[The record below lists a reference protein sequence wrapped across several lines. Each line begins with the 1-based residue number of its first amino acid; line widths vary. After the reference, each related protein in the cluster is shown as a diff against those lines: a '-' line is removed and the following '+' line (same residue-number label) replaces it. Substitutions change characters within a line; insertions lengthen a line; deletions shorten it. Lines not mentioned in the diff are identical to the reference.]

1 MRRLFYAGK
10 VTGWMIRFVFR
21 FLAGRNLFGPR
32 RTDAT
37 FLQPATRQ
45 LDQNAPALHRW
56 ETQRGLSRALWRM
69 AGGYLL
75 LLNLILI
82 LLRGVEALH
91 PLPWILH
98 PTTLL
103 LLHVSLAGIAG
114 ASFLL
119 IRRARDYGY
128 SYPILIR
135 DDGLAED
142 EEKLRTIR
150 AMPGD
155 DLLAEI
161 LEEEIALGGRERLRI
176 SWISVEGR
184 RAWLEEKILPISRS
198 VSVILGHS
206 IPDRKALG
214 WVTVPKNY
222 REPGGAP
229 VEIRLP
235 AHFTGADAAIKTR
248 LERSVSA
255 KLGMPEVSARWE
267 TEGSSPRVLL
277 SSPPEPPEL
286 IGFSDV
292 EHFLSAQGE
301 WDFLYGMTGS
311 GESFSISVTGD
322 TPHGAVSSGSG
333 GGKSEL
339 LKGITA
345 QAGHKGWFT
354 VILDYKEESQPWARN
369 LDGVRYVTSIGKIHD
384 MCVEIGEELMWRKE
398 NPDAPRPRLL
408 ILAEEWSATAPQ
420 LTEYYQILRATEP
433 DPDARRAMPPR
444 SPAISAITN
453 LIFMGRALGVFLQF
467 VAIRFSARVTNG
479 NADLRE
485 SFQVINMARYKPQTV
500 KMLAPDVKPFPR
512 KSKIPGRWVAV
523 NGDEAVVYQGVL
535 WSDEAATAWHQSGT
549 EIQAS
554 PFSERYRPTDPT
566 VSHVHSGQE
575 TQLGHDPTGPNWDVP
590 AIEGEII
597 DQVDARKLSEMV
609 DGLAH
614 LDVTLNVLQ
623 MAVKR
628 DESFPGAF
636 GGNQFKGYTYDFEQ
650 VKEWAR
656 RRYASQKVG
665 RG

>member
-21 FLAGRNLFGPR
+21 LLAGRNLFGPR

-37 FLQPATRQ
+37 FLKPATRQ

-56 ETQRGLSRALWRM
+56 EMQRGLSRALWRV

-75 LLNLILI
+75 LLTLIL
-82 LLRGVEALH
+82 GALAGLQAIH
-91 PLPWILH
+91 PLPWILR
-98 PTTLL
+98 PGTLV
-103 LLHVSLAGIAG
+103 LLHLCLTMILTVSYYARW
-114 ASFLL
+114 S
-119 IRRARDYGY
+119 IREHGMTIR
-128 SYPILIR
+128 ILR
-135 DDGLAED
+135 RD
-142 EEKLRTIR
+142 EEEGWRWEKV
-150 AMPGD
+150 
-155 DLLAEI
+155 
-161 LEEEIALGGRERLRI
+161 
-176 SWISVEGR
+176 SVEGR
-184 RAWLEEKILPISRS
+184 REWMREKILPVSRS
-198 VSVILGHS
+198 VSVILGHR
-206 IPDRKALG
+206 IPDRDAAK

-222 REPGGAP
+222 REPGAS
-229 VEIRLP
+229 VEILLP
-235 AHFTGADAAIKTR
+235 AHFTGADKQVQTR

-255 KLGMPEVSARWE
+255 KLGIRDISSSWQ

-277 SSPPEPPEL
+277 SSPPSPPTL
-286 IGFSDV
+286 ISFSDV
-292 EHFLSAQGE
+292 EHFLHAQGE

-354 VILDYKEESQPWARN
+354 VILDWKEESQQWAKG
-369 LDGVRYVTSIGKIHD
+369 LPGIRYLTTVEGIHE
-384 MCVEIGEELMWRKE
+384 MCIAIGEEIEWRKA
-398 NPDAPRPRLL
+398 NPGAPRARLL
-408 ILAEEWSATAPQ
+408 VLAEEWSITAPL
-420 LTEYYQILRATEP
+420 LTEYWSALRSTA
-433 DPDARRAMPPR
+433 DAEEKRTMPVR
-444 SPAISAITN
+444 SPAITSLMKAI
-453 LIFMGRALGVFLQF
+453 FAGRALGVFLQL
-467 VAIRFSARVTNG
+467 VAIRLSARVTNG

-485 SFQVINMARYKPQTV
+485 SFQVINMARFKPQTV

-535 WSDEAATAWHQSGT
+535 WSDGDATAWHQSGI
-549 EIQAS
+549 EIPAS

-566 VSHVHSGQE
+566 AARRHSGLE
-575 TQLGHDPTGPNWDVP
+575 TRLGHDLAGPSSGLP

-597 DQVDARKLSEMV
+597 DRVDARKLSGMV

-636 GGNQFKGYTYDFEQ
+636 GGSQFKGYTYDFEQ

-665 RG
+665 R